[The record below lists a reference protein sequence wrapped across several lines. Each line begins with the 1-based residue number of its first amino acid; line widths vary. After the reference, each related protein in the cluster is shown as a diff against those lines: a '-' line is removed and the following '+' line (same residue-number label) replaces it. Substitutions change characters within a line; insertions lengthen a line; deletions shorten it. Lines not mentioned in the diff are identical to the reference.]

1 MKSIF
6 AICDRCYG
14 RLVNVTGLVL
24 QTQAPMHLVW
34 LPGPCLFC
42 GKLTSNHY
50 QGVLLPQPSVGPS
63 EYKGEGI
70 A

>member
-24 QTQAPMHLVW
+24 QPQATGHLVS
-34 LPGPCLFC
+34 LPSPCHFC
-42 GKLTSNHY
+42 GHLTGNHY
-50 QGVLLPQPSVGPS
+50 HGLLLPQPSVGPS
-63 EYKGEGI
+63 EYKGEGT